1 MEDYRFDPQ
10 PGSSRPADSAE
21 EGGYV
26 SEIVD
31 RMRLAAVTL
40 VNPGEADFQPNPS
53 QRLHEAPSLPQLSLD
68 PLLA

>member
-1 MEDYRFDPQ
+1 MNHMEDYRFDPQ
-10 PGSSRPADSAE
+10 PGSTRPADSAE

-40 VNPGEADFQPNPS
+40 VNAG
-53 QRLHEAPSLPQLSLD
+53 
-68 PLLA
+68 